1 MSLLNTYESLV
12 HSNIAT
18 ESKNSILG
26 QSLTKRQEEIHS
38 LIKSRKTN
46 LQISLELGYS
56 ESLIRQETMNIYK
69 KLGISGSREIQSNN

>member
-12 HSNIAT
+12 HSNIAM

>member
-12 HSNIAT
+12 HSNISM

-26 QSLTKRQEEIHS
+26 QSLTKRQEEIPS

-69 KLGISGSREIQSNN
+69 KLGISGRREIQTNN